1 MKNQKW
7 ESFEEVA
14 TYLLNQMASEFGL
27 QYVEGKQKIKGL
39 YSNTEWEIDAKG
51 VKADNDEAFIII
63 ECRRYTKSK
72 QKQTQV
78 AALAY
83 TIKDTRAT
91 GGIIVSPLGLQ
102 EGAAKIAQAENI
114 INVIMNENST
124 RESYMLSFLNKVFIG
139 LVEHVHATDTVDVV
153 VLKSVTDSG
162 KGKDEVSIK
171 RS

>member
-1 MKNQKW
+1 
-7 ESFEEVA
+7 
-14 TYLLNQMASEFGL
+14 
-27 QYVEGKQKIKGL
+27 
-39 YSNTEWEIDAKG
+39 
-51 VKADNDEAFIII
+51 
-63 ECRRYTKSK
+63 
-72 QKQTQV
+72 
-78 AALAY
+78 LAY